1 MGPGF
6 GNLPHKMKFLPESTF
21 ALKKGDT
28 SEMRILVLLTIF
40 FASTAWAQS
49 FPPER
54 EMRPFKTDGCT
65 MAPEGTI
72 NRPNLF
78 HNCCVEHDLRMWGGG
93 TKSERKTADWGLRT
107 CIRKLAGPG
116 YADIYYNAV
125 RLGRLSP
132 VTIRSKRWGNAWYEF
147 DGYRELNEEEIT
159 RLLEAVSL
167 LEIDEEMK
175 NAYIK
180 ELEER
185 LNSTLSHNQSSDP

>member
-1 MGPGF
+1 MNHNKP
-6 GNLPHKMKFLPESTF
+6 MKAF
-21 ALKKGDT
+21 
-28 SEMRILVLLTIF
+28 ILIILLSSSYAF
-40 FASTAWAQS
+40 SQS

-54 EMRPFKTDGCT
+54 EIRPFKTDGCT

-93 TKSERKTADWGLRT
+93 SKKERKAADWGLRT

-132 VTIRSKRWGNAWYEF
+132 ITIRSKRWGNAWYEF
-147 DGYRELNEEEIT
+147 DGNRKLSTDEIK
-159 RLLEAVSL
+159 RIIDALSL

-175 NAYIK
+175 LSYSI

-185 LNSTLSHNQSSDP
+185 INSEHAHTQSSDP